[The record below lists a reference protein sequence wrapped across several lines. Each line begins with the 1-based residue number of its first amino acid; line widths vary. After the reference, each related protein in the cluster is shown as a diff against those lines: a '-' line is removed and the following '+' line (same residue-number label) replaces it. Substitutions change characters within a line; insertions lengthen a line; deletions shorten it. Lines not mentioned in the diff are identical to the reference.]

1 MPINVFGNSS
11 NNSEQKIDTSLFVQ
25 KPYLRTNYIESNIE
39 EDIDL
44 KNQYRIKNLPD
55 PISIGEPASKQY
67 VDIKFNDSSIIKNT
81 AHVDFNDKNLDNV
94 RFVKVNSMPAVG
106 EHLTAKYYVDKTI
119 SDRVNEQ
126 SLLRLDPDEKLEQGS
141 IILNSA
147 LTTPKTILELPTK
160 NYVDNKFNDSSI
172 IKNIDNVDF
181 NDKDIDNVRWIKVNK
196 WPRDGEHLTPKVYV
210 DNAIHE
216 SSLLR
221 LHRDEKL
228 KLDKQD
234 SILLDSIL
242 IPPNTIIELP
252 TKSYVD
258 SLHEINRDR
267 RDLSSVFNDQD
278 NEFDNNKL
286 TNSDS
291 ITVNRDPNLDNE
303 LSNKKYVDD
312 SIREGTIL
320 RFNQTLENYLKVSVG
335 NDTYNLTKYNKIQ
348 ITDTSEMKYPNIGSD
363 LLQKWNIKCNNK
375 NNVSKVGDFIKST
388 KTHSPTG
395 YSGATSLPPIGNSF
409 MYIETSSNNHGSN
422 VFVSWERTDIIQI
435 SNITFYYNRFSILT
449 NDNLK
454 NMGRFRIQ
462 LLLHDNTWST
472 QYTIDKNTQYSD
484 SESEWKLLNLD
495 FTVENYGIKLIL
507 DKIDTSHSDMR
518 FCKHY
523 NNTFCILSLHKYICK
538 YSYLK
543 WII

>member
-11 NNSEQKIDTSLFVQ
+11 SSYDNNKIDTSLFVQ

-44 KNQYRIKNLPD
+44 KNEYRIKNIPD
-55 PISIGEPASKQY
+55 PISTTEACSKKY
-67 VDIKFNDSSIIKNT
+67 VDNLFNDPSIVKNN
-81 AHVDFNDKNLDNV
+81 AHIDLNDRNITNC
-94 RFVKVNSMPAVG
+94 RFLSVNQLPQIDS
-106 EHLTAKYYVDKTI
+106 HLTAKLYVDKDI
-119 SDRVNEQ
+119 SDSIDEP
-126 SLLRLDPDEKLEQGS
+126 SLLRLDPDEKLAQDTL
-141 IILNSA
+141 ILNST
-147 LTTPKTILELPTK
+147 LSTPKTILELPTK

-181 NDKDIDNVRWIKVNK
+181 NDKDIDNVGWIKVNK
-196 WPRDGEHLTPKVYV
+196 WPRDGEHLTPKLYV

-228 KLDKQD
+228 KLDEQD

-242 IPPNTIIELP
+242 IPSKTIIELP

-258 SLHEINRDR
+258 SLHGENERSR
-267 RDLSSVFNDQD
+267 RDLGLDFYDESSTLV
-278 NEFDNNKL
+278 
-286 TNSDS
+286 
-291 ITVNRDPNLDNE
+291 
-303 LSNKKYVDD
+303 
-312 SIREGTIL
+312 
-320 RFNQTLENYLKVSVG
+320 RFNQTLQNYLKVSVG
-335 NDTYNLTKYNKIQ
+335 NDTYNLTKYNKIS
-348 ITDTSEMKYPNIGSD
+348 ITDITEIKFPNSGD
-363 LLQKWNIKCNNK
+363 GLLQKWKIYCNNK
-375 NNVSKVGDFIKST
+375 NNQSRTNDFIKST
-388 KTHSPTG
+388 KTNSPTG
-395 YSGATSLPPIGNSF
+395 FSGATSLSPIGDAF

-462 LLLHDNTWST
+462 FLLDDNTWST

-507 DKIDTSHSDMR
+507 DKIDTAHSDMC
-518 FCKHY
+518 FSNITITHSVY
-523 NNTFCILSLHKYICK
+523 
-538 YSYLK
+538 
-543 WII
+543 